1 MKTPLQRIVLS
12 ALFIAFTCVATMLI
26 KFPTPAFGYIH
37 VGDCMVLLCGVIL
50 GPGVGALAAG
60 IGSALADL
68 FSGYLVYVPAT
79 FVIKALTALLAGLLY
94 RRMIKKAAGNGRK
107 TFALILGGILGESF
121 MVGGYFV
128 FETFLAA
135 FGDGGF
141 SAQALSAGLLSSA
154 ASIPFNLV
162 QGATGIILSVLL
174 LPILMKVPFLRYKPV
189 DREAHPVAQEAHH
202 SVK

>member
-1 MKTPLQRIVLS
+1 MKEPLQKIVLS

-26 KFPTPAFGYIH
+26 KFPTPTFGYIH

-79 FVIKALTALLAGLLY
+79 FAIKALTALLAGLLY
-94 RRMIKKAAGNGRK
+94 HRAAKKFAGSGKR
-107 TFALILGGILGESF
+107 TLALILSGILGESV

-135 FGDGGF
+135 FGNGGF
-141 SAQALSAGLLSSA
+141 SAQALSAGLVASA

-162 QGATGIILSVLL
+162 QGVTGIVLSVLL
-174 LPILMKVPFLRYKPV
+174 LPILLKVPFLR
-189 DREAHPVAQEAHH
+189 RRAQSADAKHTA
-202 SVK
+202 

>member
-1 MKTPLQRIVLS
+1 MKTPLQRLILS

-26 KFPTPAFGYIH
+26 KFPTPTFGYIH

-68 FSGYLVYVPAT
+68 FSGYLIYVPAT

-94 RRMIKKAAGNGRK
+94 QRAAQKYLGNGKR
-107 TFALILGGILGESF
+107 TLSLILGGILGESV

-128 FETFLAA
+128 FETLLAA
-135 FGDGGF
+135 FGNGGF
-141 SAQALSAGLLSSA
+141 SAQALSAGLVSSA

-162 QGATGIILSVLL
+162 QGVTGIVLSVLL
-174 LPILMKVPFLRYKPV
+174 LPILMKVPFLRR
-189 DREAHPVAQEAHH
+189 REQAQDAKHT
-202 SVK
+202 V

>member
-79 FVIKALTALLAGLLY
+79 FVIKALTAAFAGLLY
-94 RRMIKKAAGNGRK
+94 HRLAQKAVGNGRK
-107 TFALILGGILGESF
+107 TLALILGGILGESV

-135 FGDGGF
+135 FGNGGF
-141 SAQALSAGLLSSA
+141 SSQALSAGLFASA

-174 LPILMKVPFLRYKPV
+174 LPLLMKVPFLRRKSTV
-189 DREAHPVAQEAHH
+189 QDAQHPV
-202 SVK
+202 K

>member
-26 KFPTPAFGYIH
+26 KFPTPTFGYIH

-50 GPGVGALAAG
+50 GPGIGALAAG
-60 IGSALADL
+60 LGSALADL
-68 FSGYLVYVPAT
+68 FSGYLIYVPAT

-94 RRMIKKAAGNGRK
+94 QRTLRHTAANGRK
-107 TFALILGGILGESF
+107 TLSLILGGILGESV

-135 FGDGGF
+135 FGNGGF

-174 LPILMKVPFLRYKPV
+174 LPILMKVPFLRVSPRMR
-189 DREAHPVAQEAHH
+189 DAHH
-202 SVK
+202 PAK